1 MELVPSPFL
10 NWGKRKAFDGRPAS
24 FLLQQ
29 TFWEYLLFDTR
40 GGQNSFRCLFKTSS
54 RCVQYCN
61 IQRQNNGN
69 KANLPSIFFSLFL
82 LYEGL
87 RVDLLESS
95 VWWTDFIA
103 LLHTHRRLINLTSVI
118 SLISHAPKSSMMVA
132 LPRKCWRSHSYCWS
146 THWSYVKLLSRKA
159 ARKWML
165 QVWDNIK

>member
-1 MELVPSPFL
+1 MEDQQ
-10 NWGKRKAFDGRPAS
+10 AF
-24 FLLQQ
+24 
-29 TFWEYLLFDTR
+29 
-40 GGQNSFRCLFKTSS
+40 CSS
-54 RCVQYCN
+54 RHFENTCCLIREVDKIPSDASLRQVQGVFS
-61 IQRQNNGN
+61 IATSRGRSNGN